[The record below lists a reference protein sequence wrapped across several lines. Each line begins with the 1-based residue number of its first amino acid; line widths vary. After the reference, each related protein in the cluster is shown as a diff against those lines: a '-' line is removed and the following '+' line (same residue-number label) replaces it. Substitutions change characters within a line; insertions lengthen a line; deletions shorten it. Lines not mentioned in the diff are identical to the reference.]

1 MCISITNCSL
11 TTDIGPSQPAT
22 FLSLKAFFYFI
33 LFIMD
38 ANFHFFRSQRV
49 KTNYKKESFNNKIA
63 SQLLF

>member
-11 TTDIGPSQPAT
+11 TTDIGPSLPAT
-22 FLSLKAFFYFI
+22 FLSLKAFFY
-33 LFIMD
+33 FIMD